1 MNRTLMRLTTLPAR
15 LPRTMSKVAL
25 LAVPA
30 TLLAS
35 HAFAQA
41 ANTLGGRMQAASTDL
56 TMGGGFVLEILG
68 YLLGGTAMLACIYTI
83 WQHSKN
89 PNGQAR
95 FGYGLVSVLAGGAI
109 FNRQLVRHLCV
120 AVDGRR
126 RVRDNG
132 AAGQA
137 GGGHRRPRSFA

>member
-1 MNRTLMRLTTLPAR
+1 M
-15 LPRTMSKVAL
+15 
-25 LAVPA
+25 PA

-56 TMGGGFVLEILG
+56 TMGGGFVLQILG
-68 YLLGGTAMLACIYTI
+68 YLLGGTAMLAGIYTI

-95 FGYGLVSVLAGGAI
+95 FGYGLVSVLAGGA
-109 FNRQLVRHLCV
+109 FLTASLFGTFASQSM
-120 AVDGRR
+120 A
-126 RVRDNG
+126 G
-132 AAGQA
+132 AGPSNTGTAQQMT
-137 GGGHRRPRSFA
+137 FQ